1 MIWLLRITV
10 AGRTWYLASE
20 PCEPVRAGVEIPH
33 HGTLTVS
40 GFGENIDIGGGVS
53 GACTANVAFH
63 LDTDWWA
70 FFLDGGRLDG
80 APAEVSLWRPGSS
93 YAERVVLLIG
103 RVDTGGSIP
112 IDGQDIEASVSAPLI
127 DTAEGW
133 PDAADVVNL
142 TAWPNALAD
151 EDGTDLVGAPYP
163 WPLGKL
169 GAYTDQD
176 GAAKRTST
184 TEVLIVDDTPAFEVG
199 VIGGAQVAATT
210 VRIWNNVHKDAH
222 DFVVSTTLDGE
233 GNPRATVSFA
243 TAPGPWVFDGSE
255 KFYVNDWGAGGLS
268 ADFSTGTTQG
278 LGDAILFLLLRRYGA
293 EGPDRVDV
301 GSWLAWRG
309 VLNGWEVGFAPSPG
323 NDPLTTI
330 TDQLLPMCPA
340 LWIVGGPLGY
350 RPIFLAETSGA
361 LCRRLTVGRDIF
373 VTDEQPGLAAIEPLN
388 AITVSFAPSTA
399 RGDLRGVQT
408 TSSSTLSEA
417 AAGLTRHGIR
427 AGAVELPATFDRGTA
442 GLAGR
447 ESIRVRWT
455 PPLYLV
461 YDAPADVAMSLTLG
475 ERVRITDEGRGLVD
489 RLAWI
494 MARETDEPD
503 TWTITVYGYW

>member
-1 MIWLLRITV
+1 M
-10 AGRTWYLASE
+10 
-20 PCEPVRAGVEIPH
+20 
-33 HGTLTVS
+33 
-40 GFGENIDIGGGVS
+40 
-53 GACTANVAFH
+53 
-63 LDTDWWA
+63 
-70 FFLDGGRLDG
+70 
-80 APAEVSLWRPGSS
+80 
-93 YAERVVLLIG
+93 LLIG
-103 RVDTGGSIP
+103 RVDTGGAIP
-112 IDGQDIEASVSAPLI
+112 IDGQDIEASIISPLI

-133 PDAADVVNL
+133 PDAADVINL

-184 TEVLIVDDTPAFEVG
+184 TEVLIVDDSPGAEVG
-199 VIGGAQVAATT
+199 VIAGAEVAATT
-210 VRIWNNVHKDAH
+210 VRIWNSVDKDAA

-243 TAPGPWVFDGSE
+243 AAPAGWVFDGSE
-255 KFYVNDWGAGGLS
+255 KFYVNDWGAGGLI
-268 ADFSTGTTQG
+268 ADFSTGTAQG

-323 NDPLTTI
+323 DDPLTTI

-350 RPIFLAETSGA
+350 RPIFLAETPGA

-427 AGAVELPATFDRGTA
+427 AEAVELPATFDRGTA